1 MTARVIHDSP
11 LGTLVVPS
19 ITGALATA
27 QRQVPVEVPDDV
39 AGRAPGA
46 WSRHE
51 GLPALDDGRSWRQ
64 SKGVW
69 EVRDPG
75 RGLLAQDSLWRPAPA
90 AGPDGKKA

>member
-1 MTARVIHDSP
+1 MTVRVMHDSP

-19 ITGALATA
+19 SAGALATVE
-27 QRQVPVEVPDDV
+27 RQVPAEVPDDV

-51 GLPALDDGRSWRQ
+51 GPPALDDGRSWRQ
-64 SKGVW
+64 AGGGW

-75 RGLLAQDSLWRPAPA
+75 RGLLAQDSLWRPAPV
-90 AGPDGKKA
+90 GRTDGKKT